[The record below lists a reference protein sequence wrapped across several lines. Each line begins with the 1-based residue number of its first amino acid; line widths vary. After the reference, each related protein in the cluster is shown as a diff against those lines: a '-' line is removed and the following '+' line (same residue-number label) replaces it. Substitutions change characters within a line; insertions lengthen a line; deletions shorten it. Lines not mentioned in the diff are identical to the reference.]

1 MISVYKTNIEN
12 NSHIKILS
20 KELDELIGSLKW
32 NFDLED
38 CDRILRVETKRN
50 ISTEITKILKSNG
63 FEVIELF

>member
-1 MISVYKTNIEN
+1 MISIYKTNIEN

-38 CDRILRVETKRN
+38 CDKILRVETDG
-50 ISTEITKILKSNG
+50 SFSSEIINILKSNG
-63 FEVIELF
+63 FIAIELF